1 MNRAKPVPRN
11 QRIDFNRGTKISRNS
26 PTVKDNVKNVSVGL
40 MDMDSAIMYYFN
52 DIIKPSVT
60 VNNEK
65 VKVPC
70 IYGSPEKWNQVS
82 KQGYLRDKKR
92 QIISPLIMFRRTGM
106 ERNNNLP
113 VDKLDANDPKLFYS
127 FEKKN
132 TKHNRFDNSNLKQMI
147 PGREYYNVVIPD
159 YMTLSYE
166 FIIWTAYI
174 DQMNKLLE
182 VINYSEGAYWGEP
195 GKMRF
200 RTQIN
205 GFQDSTEIDNE
216 KIIKTTFDMS
226 LNGYMLSETFDD
238 YTTTQKYFTPKKII
252 IREETDKKIE
262 DIINTQ

>member
-1 MNRAKPVPRN
+1 
-11 QRIDFNRGTKISRNS
+11 
-26 PTVKDNVKNVSVGL
+26 
-40 MDMDSAIMYYFN
+40 
-52 DIIKPSVT
+52 
-60 VNNEK
+60 
-65 VKVPC
+65 
-70 IYGSPEKWNQVS
+70 
-82 KQGYLRDKKR
+82 
-92 QIISPLIMFRRTGM
+92 M

-166 FIIWTAYI
+166 FIIWTSYI